1 MKNSERRKK
10 NEAYLEFAQ
19 AYLERTQIQ
28 STVNLA
34 ETESTPEDTQM
45 AVQNTGGYNVKTELL
60 VENDHVLVGCSS
72 VIGRRQSQ
80 QDSVTIPCDTQLLV
94 EERPKFLCVL
104 SDGMGGLRGG
114 EQATA
119 CATQTLF
126 DDYYRIMWR
135 HCTHSYLDFFRA
147 EAEKINTLVRG
158 LKDENGAPLQA
169 GATLI
174 AAAVDGEELHFLN
187 IGDSR
192 IYLVRDG
199 KMLQLT
205 HDQNYLTRLMEK
217 VRNGEITEQEALS
230 HPKREALISYCGIRE
245 LSMVEINLQPLQLK
259 SGDVIVLC
267 SDGLYRLLSRQEM
280 IDVLQE
286 TAEDMNLAA
295 FKLTAAATDK
305 NFRGQDNTSVI
316 LIKIK

>member
-60 VENDHVLVGCSS
+60 VENDHVLVGSSS

-80 QDSVTIPCDTQLLV
+80 QDSVTIPCDTQLLL

-114 EQATA
+114 EQASA

-135 HCTHSYLDFFRA
+135 HCTHSYLDFFRT

-217 VRNGEITEQEALS
+217 VRSGEITEQEALS

>member
-1 MKNSERRKK
+1 M
-10 NEAYLEFAQ
+10 
-19 AYLERTQIQ
+19 
-28 STVNLA
+28 
-34 ETESTPEDTQM
+34 
-45 AVQNTGGYNVKTELL
+45 
-60 VENDHVLVGCSS
+60 
-72 VIGRRQSQ
+72 
-80 QDSVTIPCDTQLLV
+80 
-94 EERPKFLCVL
+94 
-104 SDGMGGLRGG
+104 
-114 EQATA
+114 
-119 CATQTLF
+119 
-126 DDYYRIMWR
+126 
-135 HCTHSYLDFFRA
+135 
-147 EAEKINTLVRG
+147 RG

-217 VRNGEITEQEALS
+217 VRSGEITEQEALS

>member
-1 MKNSERRKK
+1 MSNREPKIIKLSI
-10 NEAYLEFAQ
+10 
-19 AYLERTQIQ
+19 RT
-28 STVNLA
+28 L
-34 ETESTPEDTQM
+34 TP
-45 AVQNTGGYNVKTELL
+45 VSIGGDK
-60 VENDHVLVGCSS
+60 
-72 VIGRRQSQ
+72 
-80 QDSVTIPCDTQLLV
+80 
-94 EERPKFLCVL
+94 
-104 SDGMGGLRGG
+104 G
-114 EQATA
+114 EQLSPYA
-119 CATQTLF
+119 
-126 DDYYRIMWR
+126 DYVF
-135 HCTHSYLDFFRA
+135 S
-147 EAEKINTLVRG
+147 
-158 LKDENGAPLQA
+158 
-169 GATLI
+169 
-174 AAAVDGEELHFLN
+174 
-187 IGDSR
+187 
-192 IYLVRDG
+192 RDG

-217 VRNGEITEQEALS
+217 VRSGEITEQEALS

>member
-34 ETESTPEDTQM
+34 ETESTPEDAQM

-80 QDSVTIPCDTQLLV
+80 QDSVTIPCDTQLLL
-94 EERPKFLCVL
+94 EEHPKFICVL

-114 EQATA
+114 EQASA

-158 LKDENGAPLQA
+158 LKDENGARCKPVPL
-169 GATLI
+169 
-174 AAAVDGEELHFLN
+174 
-187 IGDSR
+187 
-192 IYLVRDG
+192 
-199 KMLQLT
+199 
-205 HDQNYLTRLMEK
+205 
-217 VRNGEITEQEALS
+217 
-230 HPKREALISYCGIRE
+230 
-245 LSMVEINLQPLQLK
+245 
-259 SGDVIVLC
+259 
-267 SDGLYRLLSRQEM
+267 
-280 IDVLQE
+280 
-286 TAEDMNLAA
+286 
-295 FKLTAAATDK
+295 
-305 NFRGQDNTSVI
+305 
-316 LIKIK
+316 

>member
-34 ETESTPEDTQM
+34 ETESTPEDAQM

-80 QDSVTIPCDTQLLV
+80 QDSVTIPCDTQLLL
-94 EERPKFLCVL
+94 EEHPKFICVL

-114 EQATA
+114 EQASA

-135 HCTHSYLDFFRA
+135 HCTHSYLDFFSCRSR
-147 EAEKINTLVRG
+147 KN
-158 LKDENGAPLQA
+158 QHA
-169 GATLI
+169 GAW
-174 AAAVDGEELHFLN
+174 
-187 IGDSR
+187 
-192 IYLVRDG
+192 
-199 KMLQLT
+199 
-205 HDQNYLTRLMEK
+205 
-217 VRNGEITEQEALS
+217 
-230 HPKREALISYCGIRE
+230 
-245 LSMVEINLQPLQLK
+245 
-259 SGDVIVLC
+259 
-267 SDGLYRLLSRQEM
+267 
-280 IDVLQE
+280 
-286 TAEDMNLAA
+286 AE
-295 FKLTAAATDK
+295 
-305 NFRGQDNTSVI
+305 R
-316 LIKIK
+316 

>member
-1 MKNSERRKK
+1 M
-10 NEAYLEFAQ
+10 
-19 AYLERTQIQ
+19 
-28 STVNLA
+28 
-34 ETESTPEDTQM
+34 
-45 AVQNTGGYNVKTELL
+45 
-60 VENDHVLVGCSS
+60 
-72 VIGRRQSQ
+72 
-80 QDSVTIPCDTQLLV
+80 
-94 EERPKFLCVL
+94 
-104 SDGMGGLRGG
+104 
-114 EQATA
+114 
-119 CATQTLF
+119 
-126 DDYYRIMWR
+126 
-135 HCTHSYLDFFRA
+135 
-147 EAEKINTLVRG
+147 
-158 LKDENGAPLQA
+158 
-169 GATLI
+169 
-174 AAAVDGEELHFLN
+174 N

-217 VRNGEITEQEALS
+217 VRSGEITEQEALS

-245 LSMVEINLQPLQLK
+245 LSLVEINLQPLQLK

>member
-80 QDSVTIPCDTQLLV
+80 QDSVTIPCDTQLLL
-94 EERPKFLCVL
+94 EDHPKFLCVL

-114 EQATA
+114 EQASA
-119 CATQTLF
+119 CVTQTLF
-126 DDYYRIMWR
+126 DDYYRTMWQ

-147 EAEKINTLVRG
+147 EAEKINTLVCG

-169 GATLI
+169 GAALI

-217 VRNGEITEQEALS
+217 VRSGEITEQEALS

>member
-28 STVNLA
+28 STVDLA
-34 ETESTPEDTQM
+34 DKESTQIPATR
-45 AVQNTGGYNVKTELL
+45 NTGGYNVKTELL
-60 VENDHVLVGCSS
+60 SENDHVLVGSSS

-80 QDSVTIPCDTQLLV
+80 QDSVTTPCDTQLLV

-114 EQATA
+114 EQASA

-126 DDYYRIMWR
+126 DDYYRTMWQ
-135 HCTHSYLDFFRA
+135 HCAQSYLDFFRA
-147 EAEKINTLVRG
+147 EAEKINMLVRG
-158 LKDENGAPLQA
+158 LKDENDAPLQA

-217 VRNGEITEQEALS
+217 VRRGEITEQEAMS

-286 TAEDMNLAA
+286 TADDMNLAA

>member
-34 ETESTPEDTQM
+34 ETESTPEDAQM
-45 AVQNTGGYNVKTELL
+45 TVQNTGGYNVKTELL
-60 VENDHVLVGCSS
+60 VENDHVLVGSSS

-80 QDSVTIPCDTQLLV
+80 QDSVTIPCDTQLLL
-94 EERPKFLCVL
+94 EEHPKFLCVL

-114 EQATA
+114 EQASA

-126 DDYYRIMWR
+126 DDYYRTMWQ

-147 EAEKINTLVRG
+147 EAEKINTLVCG

-217 VRNGEITEQEALS
+217 VRSGEITEQEALS

>member
-34 ETESTPEDTQM
+34 ETESTPEDAQM

-80 QDSVTIPCDTQLLV
+80 QDSVTIPCDTQLLL
-94 EERPKFLCVL
+94 EEHPKFICVL

-114 EQATA
+114 EQASA

-158 LKDENGAPLQA
+158 
-169 GATLI
+169 
-174 AAAVDGEELHFLN
+174 
-187 IGDSR
+187 
-192 IYLVRDG
+192 
-199 KMLQLT
+199 
-205 HDQNYLTRLMEK
+205 
-217 VRNGEITEQEALS
+217 
-230 HPKREALISYCGIRE
+230 
-245 LSMVEINLQPLQLK
+245 
-259 SGDVIVLC
+259 
-267 SDGLYRLLSRQEM
+267 QEM